1 VRVWVCIQG
10 TIAEITAMNDE
21 AAALRVSQN
30 EVNIVNHAVVVS
42 GDRRSRLVVTP
53 QSVVRCSIRDGW

>member
-1 VRVWVCIQG
+1 
-10 TIAEITAMNDE
+10 MNDE

-30 EVNIVNHAVVVS
+30 EVHIVNHVVVVS
-42 GDRRSRLVVTP
+42 GDRRSRLVVIP